1 MALCMS
7 WLRTDQDGFQM
18 ERLSPHALQMKLAMR
33 VVLSFNIIM
42 PKLCKVGKFS
52 GRHIIGDEN
61 CAHLQHKHAE
71 IMHDGQF
78 QWQVCMPLF
87 LSTFADARFR
97 GMHVCHFFVST
108 LLPPMH
114 CMLDCTES
122 DL

>member
-18 ERLSPHALQMKLAMR
+18 ERLSPHALQMKLVMR

-42 PKLCKVGKFS
+42 PKLCKVTKFS
-52 GRHIIGDEN
+52 GKNVISDEN
-61 CAHLQHKHAE
+61 GAHLQHKHAE
-71 IMHDGQF
+71 IMHGGQF

-87 LSTFADARFR
+87 LSTFSIARFR
-97 GMHVCHFFVST
+97 GRHVCHFFVST
-108 LLPPMH
+108 LLPLMH